1 MCDHPII
8 DIAHIMEELEII
20 TQPLEKQGYAVD
32 ILQADYNTQTL
43 TLECEISI
51 SACGVYTNLSFRRE
65 DAYGEAFISSP
76 RFYVNYDRAPLEF
89 HKAAT
94 MQLRND
100 LRTHNSMHTLSESVE
115 DVLKDILAEKPKN

>member
-1 MCDHPII
+1 MCDYPII

-32 ILQADYNTQTL
+32 ILHANYNTQTL
-43 TLECEISI
+43 TLEYEIGI
-51 SACGVYTNLSFRRE
+51 SACGIYTNLSFHRE
-65 DAYGEAFISSP
+65 DAYGEAFITSP
-76 RFYVNYDRAPLEF
+76 RLYVHYDRLQLAL

-100 LRTHNSMHTLSESVE
+100 LRTHNSMETLSESVE
-115 DVLKDILAEKPKN
+115 DVLKDILAEKPQN